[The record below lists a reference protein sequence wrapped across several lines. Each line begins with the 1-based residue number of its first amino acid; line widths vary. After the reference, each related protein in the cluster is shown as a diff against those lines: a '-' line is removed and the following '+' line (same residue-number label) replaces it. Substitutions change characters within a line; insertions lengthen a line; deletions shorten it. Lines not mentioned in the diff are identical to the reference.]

1 MVILVSI
8 VRIRYR
14 KLINS
19 RDKDNIKIICIQE
32 IYPILIWIAYR
43 KIVKVRK
50 FLVKSYPNREVVN
63 RMTYHWYRLRKLNIK
78 ELLISRGYKYNLN
91 KNKFLVYS
99 ITVHIIDKAD
109 HWRKNNIEDRMI
121 LIFFCIFLEYLIG
134 YRWHFIGRLSLIKTI
149 KIYMNDIFANCL
161 NIIYCT
167 NNKIRNLKN
176 MGNFLSTLSV
186 PSSKIQSSQ
195 TWC

>member
-19 RDKDNIKIICIQE
+19 RDKDNLKIICIQE

-63 RMTYHWYRLRKLNIK
+63 RMTYHWYQLRKLNKK

-99 ITVHIIDKAD
+99 IIVPIIDKAD

-121 LIFFCIFLEYLIG
+121 LIFFCIFLVYLIG
-134 YRWHFIGRLSLIKTI
+134 YRWHFISRLSFI
-149 KIYMNDIFANCL
+149 KIYK
-161 NIIYCT
+161 NIYEWYICKLP
-167 NNKIRNLKN
+167 KILYIILITK
-176 MGNFLSTLSV
+176 
-186 PSSKIQSSQ
+186 
-195 TWC
+195 